1 MTMLSIVI
9 DILSYAE
16 IMTNNRK
23 RTVTLIRHAK
33 SSWSD
38 PSFTDFERPLN
49 KRGIRDAPRV
59 GAALKQADVLS
70 FDKVLC
76 SDAQRARQTL
86 SLLRQGI
93 EIDEKD
99 IEYRHAM
106 YGASADHL
114 LSCIIEQP
122 DSIYNIALVGH
133 NPGMEDLAYNLA
145 EEPVGSMQ
153 TCCVVHM
160 EFDSEKWTDLSPA
173 AGKVGLIIRPRDL

>member
-1 MTMLSIVI
+1 MTILQNVI
-9 DILSYAE
+9 DILSYAKT
-16 IMTNNRK
+16 MTNNRK

-49 KRGIRDAPRV
+49 KRGVRDAPRV
-59 GAALKQADVLS
+59 GTALEQAGIS
-70 FDKVLC
+70 FDRVLC

-93 EIDEKD
+93 EIDEKN
-99 IEYRHAM
+99 IEYRHDM

-114 LSCIIEQP
+114 LSCITGQP
-122 DSIYNIALVGH
+122 DSISNIALIGH
-133 NPGMEDLAYNLA
+133 NPGMEDLAYKLA

-153 TCCVVHM
+153 TCCVVHL
-160 EFDSEKWTDLSPA
+160 EFDSDKWTDFYQA
-173 AGKVGLIIRPRDL
+173 EGKVGLMIRPRDL